1 MLIDRRRCQL
11 FLCEKQKRRRNIN
24 VNITIIYF
32 SGRSGNG
39 SNLPETET
47 AAYYRNA
54 CNRNCTGTVCSADLR
69 KMALIIILL
78 KAGLS
83 LNLDDLKKVGRPA
96 IMMSFVPASFEIIG
110 YLLFAPEILGIT
122 RVEAAVMGSVLAAVS
137 PAVVVPR
144 MVQLMETKYGTE
156 KAIPQMIMAGASCD
170 DIFVIVLFTTF
181 LSMAQ
186 GGSADIKAFA
196 NIPVSIILGIILGAI
211 VGYLLYLFFETAY
224 AKKHYVRNSM
234 KVIIVLGFSFL
245 LIAIEGWLEG
255 KIAVSGLLAV
265 VSMAC
270 VLKMKCT
277 AFVSKRLSEKFGKL
291 WLAAEVILFV
301 LVGAAV
307 DIRYTLDAGLAA
319 VAMIFIALI
328 FRSFG
333 VLLCTVKTDLSVK
346 ERVFCVIAYLP
357 KATVQAAIGSVPF
370 AAGLPCGK
378 IVLSVAVMAII
389 ITAPLGAFGMD
400 FSYKKFL
407 TREK

>member
-1 MLIDRRRCQL
+1 MLTSLSLIFLVGLAMGAICQKL
-11 FLCEKQKRRRNIN
+11 KLPR
-24 VNITIIYF
+24 II
-32 SGRSGNG
+32 GM
-39 SNLPETET
+39 L
-47 AAYYRNA
+47 A
-54 CNRNCTGTVCSADLR
+54 TGIVLGPYVLDLLDPSILSISSDLR

-83 LNLDDLKKVGRPA
+83 LNLEDLKKVGRPA
-96 IMMSFVPASFEIIG
+96 IMMSFVPASFEIVG
-110 YLLFAPEILGIT
+110 YLLFAPAILGIT

-265 VSMAC
+265 VSIAC

-307 DIRYTLDAGLAA
+307 DIRYTLEAGLAA
-319 VAMIFIALI
+319 VAMIFVALI

-333 VLLCTVKTDLSVK
+333 VLLCTVKTNLSAK
-346 ERVFCVIAYLP
+346 ERAFCVIAYLP

-400 FSYKKFL
+400 LTYKKFL
-407 TREK
+407 TREESR

>member
-1 MLIDRRRCQL
+1 MLTSLSLIFLVGLAMGAICQKL
-11 FLCEKQKRRRNIN
+11 KLPR
-24 VNITIIYF
+24 II
-32 SGRSGNG
+32 GM
-39 SNLPETET
+39 L
-47 AAYYRNA
+47 A
-54 CNRNCTGTVCSADLR
+54 TGIVLGPYVLDLLDPSILSISSDLR

-83 LNLDDLKKVGRPA
+83 LNLEDLKKVGRPA
-96 IMMSFVPASFEIIG
+96 IMMSFVPASFEIVG
-110 YLLFAPEILGIT
+110 YLLFAPAILGIT

-307 DIRYTLDAGLAA
+307 DIRYTLEAGLAA
-319 VAMIFIALI
+319 VAMIFVALI

-333 VLLCTVKTDLSVK
+333 VLLCTVKTNLSAK
-346 ERVFCVIAYLP
+346 ERAFCVIAYLP

-370 AAGLPCGK
+370 AAELPCGN

-389 ITAPLGAFGMD
+389 LCQ
-400 FSYKKFL
+400 
-407 TREK
+407 